1 MLTKL
6 YYYYCFTI
14 IIFMGIILIKNC
26 KILHDW
32 YHNMCTLSVDYFI
45 AYLLHGAESFLRS

>member
-14 IIFMGIILIKNC
+14 IIRVFMYIILIKTC
-26 KILHDW
+26 KILHDQ
-32 YHNMCTLSVDYFI
+32 YHNMCTLIVDYFI
-45 AYLLHGAESFLRS
+45 AVCCK